1 VACMTESCSV
11 VGNIDIEPF
20 VPSLISCIARPEEVS
35 ECVHG
40 LAGTTFVQVRF
51 CRIICL
57 WQMLSAKALLTKLQV
72 SSYCYLK
79 WKGAGIG
86 PLIMFLKSVFCSIC
100 VSRPLQK
107 IAAS

>member
-1 VACMTESCSV
+1 MACMTESCSV

-51 CRIICL
+51 CGI
-57 WQMLSAKALLTKLQV
+57 
-72 SSYCYLK
+72 CYLPIASLTNANIQPSLPRMDRCCSLVPHCFSGL
-79 WKGAGIG
+79 WC
-86 PLIMFLKSVFCSIC
+86 SSIC
-100 VSRPLQK
+100 VLLL
-107 IAAS
+107 